1 MGTHFRVG
9 AVAYSRPLYTHPNV
23 LTAVEKAHAILAN
36 TRGPITLRENS
47 SKFDGTLHLR
57 RLTASPDVEAT
68 YEWNINRP
76 PSSVIPDWA
85 RQAVSHLATLRTV
98 TTVGLLDVGR
108 QE

>member
-1 MGTHFRVG
+1 
-9 AVAYSRPLYTHPNV
+9 
-23 LTAVEKAHAILAN
+23 
-36 TRGPITLRENS
+36 
-47 SKFDGTLHLR
+47 
-57 RLTASPDVEAT
+57 VEAT